1 MGYKSEAL
9 SVNGLPGDQY
19 QNGEC
24 AVLAATSYIQDSSN
38 NRGLVWVDTP
48 YSNASTLE
56 SQIEKLNI
64 AMASHGSQGL
74 LLILTQGTLCELR
87 RLLSVRQTI
96 RWERSATA
104 DGVESISWTEEQE
117 NALIREAAHVI
128 AGALFLRRGKN
139 GGPTV

>member
-9 SVNGLPGDQY
+9 SLNGLPGEQY

-24 AVLAATSYIQDSSN
+24 AVLAATSYIQDLSS
-38 NRGLVWVDTP
+38 RGLVWVDTP
-48 YSNASTLE
+48 YSNASALE
-56 SQIEKLNI
+56 SQIDKLNT

-74 LLILTQGTLCELR
+74 LLILTQGSLCELR

-104 DGVESISWTEEQE
+104 DGEEFISWTEEQE

-128 AGALFLRRGKN
+128 AGALFLRRGTS
-139 GGPTV
+139 GEPSL